1 MNDFCEF
8 EKKYGLALLISAYVL
23 LLPYATYVF
32 FNEPLTY
39 HASPFSIAAL
49 LVILYS
55 IRLFAYPDWCWDMN
69 ETVGAQ
75 VRGGVAYDKSAVP
88 DNDFPGAHPGVWLQS
103 PPPPTHAP
111 PDQPAQSAHPT
122 FREPDSL
129 AYSAPHA
136 PAAPAYP
143 PQQTHGDPRSFYG
156 ELGNAGGKRVVPFTS
171 NRGYSHYVPQP
182 L

>member
-1 MNDFCEF
+1 MNEFCEF
-8 EKKYGLALLISAYVL
+8 EKKYGHVLLSVAYVPL
-23 LLPYATYVF
+23 LVYALYVF
-32 FNEPLTY
+32 FNKPLTY

-49 LVILYS
+49 VVILYS
-55 IRLFAYPDWCWDMN
+55 IRVFAFPDWCWNTD
-69 ETVGAQ
+69 EIVGAQ
-75 VRGGVAYDKSAVP
+75 SPGIPYDKAAVP
-88 DNDFPGAHPGVWLQS
+88 DNDFHGPHPGVWLQS

-111 PDQPAQSAHPT
+111 PGQPEQSAPPT
-122 FREPDSL
+122 FREPDSP

-136 PAAPAYP
+136 PAYSA
-143 PQQTHGDPRSFYG
+143 QHGDPLSFYG